1 MTLNRV
7 LKCRTEVTDVWK
19 IGCAVAVVAM
29 VALCLPGMAL
39 ADQWIT
45 PTAEELAM
53 KSLPGYPG
61 VPAMYLY
68 REEVTKDDLHVMLH
82 YERIK
87 ILTEKGKSYANVELG
102 FVNGANNHYFIGEDN
117 SVGDISGRTIH
128 PDGTVIPFTGKP
140 YLKTMGKGPA
150 YTYQARVFTLPDVEV
165 GSIIEYRYAQRYGDN
180 YYESPDWYLQGP
192 LFVRASH
199 YMWYPTTRHMQ
210 DGDGQSINSI
220 SWFPVLPVGV
230 KLVTRESP
238 SSWTKEAQQTYE
250 VTLKDIPPVPE
261 EDFMP
266 PIKSF
271 TYRILFSY
279 SPYRSDAEFWKGE
292 GKRWS
297 KKANSFIG
305 PDNALN
311 TATQTVIAGAN
322 TPEEKL
328 HKIYEAVMG
337 LENTDYT
344 RDRAR
349 TEDKAAGLG
358 EIDTAND
365 VLKHG
370 RGDSQELSYLFIG
383 MARAAGMKA
392 YAMLVPN
399 RETQIFTPLW
409 MNVRQQLTNTIA
421 IVTIDGKDNFFGPG
435 ERYTPYG
442 QLQWQYTM
450 GQGLRQ
456 TDAGTE
462 MAVSPGETYKDTK
475 TSRVAN
481 LTMADDGIVSGII
494 SMTYEGAT
502 ALYWRQQALLGDEEG
517 LRAEL
522 RTSLEEKLPKT
533 LEIKV
538 TSIENLKEYEK
549 PLVVKFNATGSI
561 GVSTGKRLV
570 VPADIFT
577 VGEGVAFPQEKREI
591 PVYFHYPQT
600 VLDAVRIML
609 PPTMTVEAIP
619 ADGKY
624 SMTGQAAFSLT
635 STSAPSSVS
644 VRRAYIFGEVIIKS
658 KDFPALRTFY
668 SQFEAKDQESIV
680 LKAGS
685 PAVVA
690 AKAPV
695 GN

>member
-7 LKCRTEVTDVWK
+7 WKCCTEVAGVWK

-29 VALCLPGMAL
+29 VALCSPRVAL

-87 ILTEKGKSYANVELG
+87 ILTEKGKEYANVELG
-102 FVNGANNHYFIGEDN
+102 YFNGANNYYSGEDN

-128 PDGTVIPFTGKP
+128 PDGKIIPFTGKP
-140 YLKTMGKGPA
+140 YLKTMQKGPA

-165 GSIIEYRYAQRYGDN
+165 GSIIEYRYARRYND
-180 YYESPDWYLQGP
+180 YFYESPDWYLQGP

-199 YMWYPTTRHMQ
+199 SIWYPTTHLMQ
-210 DGDGQSINSI
+210 DFDGHIINSI
-220 SWFPVLPVGV
+220 SWFPVLPVGAT
-230 KLVTRESP
+230 LVTKQFPGSGASQP
-238 SSWTKEAQQTYE
+238 QQTYE
-250 VTLKDIPPVPE
+250 VTLKDVPPAPE

-271 TYRILFSY
+271 TYRVLFSY
-279 SPYRSDAEFWKGE
+279 TPYRSAAEFWKAE

-297 KKANSFIG
+297 KNANSFIG
-305 PDNALN
+305 PDNAL
-311 TATQTVIAGAN
+311 TSATQAVIAGAN
-322 TPEEKL
+322 TPDEKL

-358 EIDTAND
+358 EIHTAND

-370 RGDSQELSYLFIG
+370 RGDSQELNYLFIG

-399 RETQIFTPLW
+399 RESHVFTPSW

-421 IVTIDGKDNFFGPG
+421 IVTIDGKDKFFGPG

-442 QLQWQYTM
+442 QLQWEYTM

-462 MAVSPGETYKDTK
+462 MAVSPSETYKDTK

-481 LTMADDGIVSGII
+481 LTMADDGIVTGII
-494 SMTYEGAT
+494 SMSYEGAT
-502 ALYWRQQALLGDEEG
+502 ALYWRQQALRGDEEG

-561 GVSTGKRLV
+561 GASTGKRLL

-577 VGEGVAFPQEKREI
+577 VGEGVAFPQEKRDI

-600 VLDAVRIML
+600 VLDAVRILL
-609 PPTMTVEAIP
+609 PPTMSVEAIP

-624 SMTGQAAFSLT
+624 SMEGLAAFSLT
-635 STSAPSSVS
+635 STSAPNSVL
-644 VRRAYIFGEVIIKS
+644 VRRAYIFGQVIIES
-658 KDFPALRTFY
+658 KNFPALRTFY

-690 AKAPV
+690 VKAPV

>member
-7 LKCRTEVTDVWK
+7 WKCRTEGAGVWK
-19 IGCAVAVVAM
+19 SGCAVAVVAM
-29 VALCLPGMAL
+29 VALCLPGVAL

-102 FVNGANNHYFIGEDN
+102 FINGATNHYSIGEEN

-140 YLKTMGKGPA
+140 YLKTMEKGPA

-165 GSIIEYRYAQRYGDN
+165 GSIIEYRYALRYNDSF
-180 YYESPDWYLQGP
+180 YESPDWYLQGP

-199 YMWYPTTRHMQ
+199 SIWYPTTHLMQ
-210 DGDGQSINSI
+210 DFDGHIINSI
-220 SWFPVLPVGV
+220 SWFPVLPVGAT
-230 KLVTRESP
+230 LVTKQFPGSGASQP
-238 SSWTKEAQQTYE
+238 QQTYE
-250 VTLKDIPPVPE
+250 VTLKDVPPAPE

-271 TYRILFSY
+271 TYRVLFSY
-279 SPYRSDAEFWKGE
+279 TPYRSAAEFWKAE

-297 KKANSFIG
+297 KNANSFIG

-311 TATQTVIAGAN
+311 SATQAVIAGAN
-322 TPEEKL
+322 TPDEKL

-358 EIDTAND
+358 EIHTAND

-370 RGDSQELSYLFIG
+370 RGDSQELNYLFIG

-399 RETQIFTPLW
+399 RESHVFTPSW

-421 IVTIDGKDNFFGPG
+421 IVTIDGKDKFFGPG

-442 QLQWQYTM
+442 QLQWEYTM

-462 MAVSPGETYKDTK
+462 MAVSPSETYKDTK

-481 LTMADDGIVSGII
+481 LTMADDGIVTGII
-494 SMTYEGAT
+494 SMSYEGAT
-502 ALYWRQQALLGDEEG
+502 ALYWRQQALRGDEEG

-561 GVSTGKRLV
+561 GASTGKRLV

-577 VGEGVAFPQEKREI
+577 VGEGVAFPQEKRDI

-600 VLDAVRIML
+600 VLDAVRILL
-609 PPTMTVEAIP
+609 PPTMSVEAIP

-624 SMTGQAAFSLT
+624 SMEGLAAFSLT
-635 STSAPSSVS
+635 STSAPNSVL
-644 VRRAYIFGEVIIKS
+644 VRRAYIFGQVIIES
-658 KDFPALRTFY
+658 KNFPALRTFY

-690 AKAPV
+690 VKAPV

>member
-7 LKCRTEVTDVWK
+7 WKCCTEVAGVWK

-29 VALCLPGMAL
+29 IALCSPRVAL

-87 ILTEKGKSYANVELG
+87 ILTEKGKEYANVELG
-102 FVNGANNHYFIGEDN
+102 YFNGANNYYSGEDN

-128 PDGTVIPFTGKP
+128 PDGKIIPFTGKP
-140 YLKTMGKGPA
+140 YLKTMQKGPA

-165 GSIIEYRYAQRYGDN
+165 GSIIEYRYARRYND
-180 YYESPDWYLQGP
+180 YFYESPDWYLQGP

-199 YMWYPTTRHMQ
+199 SIWYPTTHLMQ
-210 DGDGQSINSI
+210 DSDGQTINSI
-220 SWFPVLPVGV
+220 SWFPVLPVGAT
-230 KLVTRESP
+230 LVTKESP
-238 SSWTKEAQQTYE
+238 SSRTSEPQQTYE
-250 VTLKDIPPVPE
+250 VTLKDIPPAPE

-271 TYRILFSY
+271 TYRVLFSY
-279 SPYRSDAEFWKGE
+279 TPYRSAAEFWKAE

-297 KKANSFIG
+297 KNANSFIG
-305 PDNALN
+305 PDNAL
-311 TATQTVIAGAN
+311 TSATQTVIAGAK

-358 EIDTAND
+358 EIHTAND

-370 RGDSQELSYLFIG
+370 RGDSQELNYLFIG

-399 RETQIFTPLW
+399 RESHIFTPLW

-421 IVTIDGKDNFFGPG
+421 IVTIDGKDKFFGPG

-462 MAVSPGETYKDTK
+462 MAVSPSETYKDTK

-481 LTMADDGIVSGII
+481 LTMADDGIVTGII
-494 SMTYEGAT
+494 SMSYEGAT
-502 ALYWRQQALLGDEEG
+502 ALYWRQQALRGDEEG

-561 GVSTGKRLV
+561 GASTGKRLV

-577 VGEGVAFPQEKREI
+577 VGEGVAFPQEKRDI

-600 VLDAVRIML
+600 VLDAVRILL
-609 PPTMTVEAIP
+609 PPTMSVEAIP

-624 SMTGQAAFSLT
+624 SMEGLAAFSLT
-635 STSAPSSVS
+635 STSAPNSVL
-644 VRRAYIFGEVIIKS
+644 VRRAYIFGQVIIES
-658 KDFPALRTFY
+658 KNFPALRTFY

-690 AKAPV
+690 VKAPV

>member
-7 LKCRTEVTDVWK
+7 LKCRIEVAGVWK
-19 IGCAVAVVAM
+19 MGCAVAVVAM
-29 VALCLPGMAL
+29 VALCLPGVAL

-61 VPAMYLY
+61 VPAMFLY

-102 FVNGANNHYFIGEDN
+102 FLNGATNHYSITEEN
-117 SVGDISGRTIH
+117 SVEDISGRTIH
-128 PDGTVIPFTGKP
+128 PDGTVIPFKGKP
-140 YLKTMGKGPA
+140 YLKTMEKGPMF
-150 YTYQARVFTLPDVEV
+150 TYQARVFTLPDVEV
-165 GSIIEYRYAQRYGDN
+165 GSIIEYRYALRYNDLF
-180 YYESPDWYLQGP
+180 YESPDWYLQGP

-199 YMWYPTTRHMQ
+199 YMWYPTTHLMQ
-210 DGDGQSINSI
+210 DWEGQVINSI
-220 SWFPVLPVGV
+220 SWFPVLPVGTT
-230 KLVTRESP
+230 LVTKQLP
-238 SSWTKEAQQTYE
+238 GSSMSEPQQTYE
-250 VTLKDIPPVPE
+250 VTLKDIPPAPE

-266 PIKSF
+266 PVRSF
-271 TYRILFSY
+271 TYRVLFSY
-279 SPYRSDAEFWKGE
+279 TSYRSAAEFWKSE

-305 PDNALN
+305 PDNAL
-311 TATQTVIAGAN
+311 TAATQTVIAGAN

-349 TEDKAAGLG
+349 TEDKAAGLA
-358 EIDTAND
+358 EIRTAND

-370 RGDSQELSYLFIG
+370 RGDSQELSYLFVG

-399 RETQIFTPLW
+399 RESHIFTPLW
-409 MNVRQQLTNTIA
+409 MNVGRQLTNTIA
-421 IVTIDGKDNFFGPG
+421 IVTIDGKDKFFGPG

-442 QLQWQYTM
+442 QLQWEYTM

-462 MAVSPGETYKDTK
+462 MAISPGESYKDTK

-481 LTMADDGIVSGII
+481 LTMADNGIVSGII
-494 SMTYEGAT
+494 SMAYEGAT
-502 ALYWRQQALLGDEEG
+502 ALYWRQQALRGDEEG
-517 LRAEL
+517 LRTEL
-522 RTSLEEKLPKT
+522 RTSLEETLPKT

-549 PLVVKFNATGSI
+549 PLVVKFSATGSI
-561 GVSTGKRLV
+561 GASTGKRLV

-577 VGEGVAFPQEKREI
+577 VKEGVAFPQEKRDL

-609 PPTMTVEAIP
+609 PPTMSVEAIP

-624 SMTGQAAFSLT
+624 SMQGQAVFSLM

-644 VRRAYIFGEVIIKS
+644 VRRTYIFGEVIIQS
-658 KDFPALRTFY
+658 KNFPALRTFY

-680 LKAGS
+680 LKSGS

-690 AKAPV
+690 LKTPA